1 MEFWDLKKIR
11 NKDQHNFADL
21 TLETENIQLVE
32 GQFNAIDAADV
43 LISLLNDKIRYHT
56 IKSMNMSVEN
66 ASRNHS
72 LMRIEALQ
80 QSKNRILELVV
91 KARKTGKWVEIDS
104 AIQIKLIERPSAKSE
119 GSKQD
124 YGFTSVGG

>member
-1 MEFWDLKKIR
+1 M
-11 NKDQHNFADL
+11 

-56 IKSMNMSVEN
+56 IKSMNMSLDDPT
-66 ASRNHS
+66 RDHS
-72 LMRIEALQ
+72 ILRIDELQ
-80 QSKNRILELVV
+80 KSKNRILDLVV
-91 KARKTGKWVEIDS
+91 RSRKMGKWVEIDS
-104 AIQIKLIERPSAKSE
+104 SIHIKLIEHPSAKESE

-124 YGFTSVGG
+124 YGLTSTGR